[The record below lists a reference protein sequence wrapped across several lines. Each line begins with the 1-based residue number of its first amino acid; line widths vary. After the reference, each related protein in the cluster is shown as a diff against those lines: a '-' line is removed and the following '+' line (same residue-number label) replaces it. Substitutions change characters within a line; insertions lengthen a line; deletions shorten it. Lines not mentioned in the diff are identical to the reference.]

1 MNVYKYRINNGEY
14 LFPEDL
20 NGLKEGDIIECGLFE
35 GRMSRPAEVR
45 MDRPD
50 EVRMDRPAEV
60 RPYESNK
67 LLYTV
72 FPYVYKNG
80 FFMKSVYDVG
90 YKRLNVYYP
99 KLPKDPYTEMVSRY
113 IDQKMWC
120 PVQ

>member
-1 MNVYKYRINNGEY
+1 MNVYKYRINNEEY
-14 LFPEDL
+14 LFPEEIYKIV
-20 NGLKEGDIIECGLFE
+20 KEDDVIECGLFE
-35 GRMSRPAEVR
+35 VRPAEG
-45 MDRPD
+45 
-50 EVRMDRPAEV
+50 
-60 RPYESNK
+60 NK

-113 IDQKMWC
+113 VDQKMWC